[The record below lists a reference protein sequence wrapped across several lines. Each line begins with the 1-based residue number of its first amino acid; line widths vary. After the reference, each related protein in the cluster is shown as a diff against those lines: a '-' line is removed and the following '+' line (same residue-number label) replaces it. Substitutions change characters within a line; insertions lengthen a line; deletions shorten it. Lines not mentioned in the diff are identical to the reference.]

1 MTNQTD
7 IRKEMIDTC
16 LRMNAAGLNLGTAGN
31 LSVRIDGG
39 FLVTP
44 SGISYE
50 TMTPGQ
56 IVEMDF
62 NERYYGDTI
71 PSSEW
76 RFHHAILKRRPDAN
90 AVLHSHA
97 IHCAILA
104 SCRLDIPPVHY
115 MVAVAGGSLIKCSG
129 YAPFGT
135 EALSR
140 EALAALGPRNACLLG
155 NHGVIT
161 LGATM
166 DQAFAL
172 LEEVEY
178 LARHYIGTRLLG
190 CGVTLNE
197 AEMAVVL
204 ERFKTYGKQAD
215 ELGDVQDS
223 VGDRVVPP
231 KRGGDRLPQEQKTGE
246 PSR

>member
-16 LRMNAAGLNLGTAGN
+16 LRMNTAGLNLGTAGN

-39 FLVTP
+39 FLITP
-44 SGISYE
+44 SGIPYE

-62 NERYYGDTI
+62 DERYYGDTI

-76 RFHHAILKRRPDAN
+76 RFHHAILKQRADAN
-90 AVLHSHA
+90 VVLHSHA

-115 MVAVAGGSLIKCSG
+115 RMATAGGSLIKCSG
-129 YAPFGT
+129 YAPFGS

-140 EALAALGPRNACLLG
+140 EALAALGPRNACLVA
-155 NHGVIT
+155 NHGVIV
-161 LGATM
+161 LGPTM
-166 DQAFAL
+166 AQALAL

-190 CGVTLNE
+190 CGVPLN
-197 AEMAVVL
+197 AGEMDVVL
-204 ERFKTYGKQAD
+204 KRFETYGKQAD
-215 ELGDVQDS
+215 ELADITKSQNDH
-223 VGDRVVPP
+223 VVPP
-231 KRGGDRLPQEQKTGE
+231 VRGGDRLPQK
-246 PSR
+246 

>member
-1 MTNQTD
+1 MPNHMTNQTD
-7 IRKEMIDTC
+7 ARQEMIVTC

-44 SGISYE
+44 SGIAYE
-50 TMTPGQ
+50 TMTPDQ

-62 NERYYGDTI
+62 DERYYGDYI

-76 RFHHAILKRRPDAN
+76 RFHHAILKHRADAN
-90 AVLHSHA
+90 VVLHSHA

-104 SCRLDIPPVHY
+104 SCRLDIPAVHY
-115 MVAVAGGSLIKCSG
+115 MVAVAGGSVIKCSG

-135 EALSR
+135 EDLSW

-155 NHGVIT
+155 NHGVVT
-161 LGATM
+161 LGTTM
-166 DQAFAL
+166 GQAFAL

-190 CGVTLNE
+190 CGVALNE

-215 ELGDVQDS
+215 ELADIARLE
-223 VGDRVVPP
+223 GDRVESP
-231 KRGGDRLPQEQKTGE
+231 KHGGDRLPQK
-246 PSR
+246 

>member
-1 MTNQTD
+1 MTDQAE
-7 IRKEMIDTC
+7 IRQEMIATC
-16 LRMNAAGLNLGTAGN
+16 RRMNAAGLNVGTAGN
-31 LSVRIDGG
+31 LSVRIGGG
-39 FLVTP
+39 FLITP
-44 SGISYE
+44 SGIAYE
-50 TMTPGQ
+50 TITPDQ

-62 NERYYGDTI
+62 DGRYYGDII

-76 RFHHAILKRRPDAN
+76 RLHHAILKQRADAN
-90 AVLHSHA
+90 VVLHSHA

-115 MVAVAGGSLIKCSG
+115 RVATAGGSLIKCSG

-140 EALAALGPRNACLLG
+140 EALAALGPRDACLLG

-161 LGATM
+161 LGTTM
-166 DQAFAL
+166 AQALAL

-204 ERFKTYGKQAD
+204 KRFKTYGKQAN
-215 ELGDVQDS
+215 ELADITDLE
-223 VGDRVVPP
+223 DNRVVPP
-231 KRGGDRLPQEQKTGE
+231 VRGGDRLSQE
-246 PSR
+246 

>member
-1 MTNQTD
+1 
-7 IRKEMIDTC
+7 
-16 LRMNAAGLNLGTAGN
+16 MNAAGLNVGTAGN

-39 FLVTP
+39 FLITP
-44 SGISYE
+44 SGIAYE
-50 TMTPGQ
+50 TMAPDQ
-56 IVEMDF
+56 IVEMDLDG
-62 NERYYGDTI
+62 RYYGDII

-76 RFHHAILKRRPDAN
+76 RFHHAILKHRADAN
-90 AVLHSHA
+90 VVLHSHA

-115 MVAVAGGSLIKCSG
+115 RVATAGGSLIKCSA

-155 NHGVIT
+155 NHGVIA

-166 DQAFAL
+166 AQTLAL

-190 CGVTLNE
+190 CGVALNE

-215 ELGDVQDS
+215 ELADVPDS

-231 KRGGDRLPQEQKTGE
+231 KRGGDRLPQE
-246 PSR
+246 

>member
-1 MTNQTD
+1 MTNQ
-7 IRKEMIDTC
+7 IEVRKEMIATC

-31 LSVRIDGG
+31 LSVRIEGG

-44 SGISYE
+44 SGIAYE
-50 TMTPGQ
+50 TMTPDQ

-62 NERYYGDTI
+62 DERYYGNYI

-76 RFHHAILKRRPDAN
+76 RFHHAILKHRADAN
-90 AVLHSHA
+90 VVLHSHA
-97 IHCAILA
+97 VNCAILA
-104 SCRLDIPPVHY
+104 SCRLDIPAVHY
-115 MVAVAGGSLIKCSG
+115 MVATAGGALIKCSG

-135 EALSR
+135 EALSH

-155 NHGVIT
+155 NHGVVT

-166 DQAFAL
+166 AQAFAL

-190 CGVTLNE
+190 CSVTLNE
-197 AEMAVVL
+197 AEMNVVL

-215 ELGDVQDS
+215 ELGDLT
-223 VGDRVVPP
+223 GAETDRVVPP
-231 KRGGDRLPQEQKTGE
+231 KHGGDRLP
-246 PSR
+246 

>member
-1 MTNQTD
+1 
-7 IRKEMIDTC
+7 
-16 LRMNAAGLNLGTAGN
+16 MNAAGLNLGTAGN

-44 SGISYE
+44 SGIAYE
-50 TMTPGQ
+50 TMTPDR
-56 IVEMDF
+56 IVAMDF
-62 NERYYGDTI
+62 DERYYGDTI

-115 MVAVAGGSLIKCSG
+115 RVANAGGSLIKCSG

-140 EALAALGPRNACLLG
+140 EAVTALGPRNACLLG
-155 NHGVIT
+155 NHGVIA
-161 LGATM
+161 LGTTM
-166 DQAFAL
+166 AQALVL

-190 CGVTLNE
+190 CGVALNE

-204 ERFKTYGKQAD
+204 ERFETYGKQAN
-215 ELGDVQDS
+215 ELADITDLEGN
-223 VGDRVVPP
+223 RVVPP
-231 KRGGDRLPQEQKTGE
+231 VRGGDRLPQE
-246 PSR
+246 

>member
-1 MTNQTD
+1 MTDQTE
-7 IRKEMIDTC
+7 IRQEMIVTC

-31 LSVRIDGG
+31 LSVRVDGG
-39 FLVTP
+39 FLITP
-44 SGISYE
+44 SGIAYE
-50 TMTPGQ
+50 TMTPGD

-62 NERYYGDTI
+62 DERYYGDAV

-76 RFHHAILKRRPDAN
+76 RFHHAILKHRADAN
-90 AVLHSHA
+90 VVLHSHA

-104 SCRLDIPPVHY
+104 SCRLDIPPIHY
-115 MVAVAGGSLIKCSG
+115 RVAVAGGSLIKCSG

-140 EALAALGPRNACLLG
+140 VALGALGPRNACLLA
-155 NHGVIT
+155 NHGVIA
-161 LGATM
+161 LGTTM
-166 DQAFAL
+166 AQALAL

-190 CGVTLNE
+190 CGAALNE

-204 ERFKTYGKQAD
+204 KRFKTYGKQAD
-215 ELGDVQDS
+215 ELADITNLE
-223 VGDRVVPP
+223 GDRIVPP
-231 KRGGDRLPQEQKTGE
+231 VRGGDRLPQE
-246 PSR
+246 

>member
-1 MTNQTD
+1 MTNQTE
-7 IRKEMIDTC
+7 IRKEMIATC
-16 LRMNAAGLNLGTAGN
+16 LHMNAAGLNVGTAGN
-31 LSVRIDGG
+31 LSVRVDGG

-44 SGISYE
+44 SGIPYE

-76 RFHHAILKRRPDAN
+76 RFHHAILKHRPDAN
-90 AVLHSHA
+90 VVLHSHA

-115 MVAVAGGSLIKCSG
+115 RVATAGGSLIKCSG

-140 EALAALGPRNACLLG
+140 EALAALGPRDACLLA

-161 LGATM
+161 LGTTM
-166 DQAFAL
+166 AQALAL

-204 ERFKTYGKQAD
+204 ERFKTYGKQANEFAD
-215 ELGDVQDS
+215 IADLEV
-223 VGDRVVPP
+223 DRVVPP
-231 KRGGDRLPQEQKTGE
+231 KRGGDRLPQGQKTGG

>member
-1 MTNQTD
+1 MSNQTK
-7 IRKEMIDTC
+7 IREEMVATC
-16 LRMNAAGLNLGTAGN
+16 RRMNAAGLNLGTAGN

-44 SGISYE
+44 SGIDYE
-50 TMTPGQ
+50 TMTPEQ

-62 NERYYGDTI
+62 DERYYGDYI

-76 RFHHAILKRRPDAN
+76 RFHHAILRRRGDAN
-90 AVLHSHA
+90 VVLHSHA
-97 IHCAILA
+97 LHCAILS
-104 SCRLDIPPVHY
+104 SCRLDIPAVHY
-115 MVAVAGGSLIKCSG
+115 MVAAVGGSAVKCSG

-161 LGATM
+161 LGKTIS
-166 DQAFAL
+166 QAYAL

-178 LARHYIGTRLLG
+178 LARHYIGTRQLG
-190 CGVTLNE
+190 CGVVLDQT
-197 AEMAVVL
+197 EMTVVL
-204 ERFKTYGKQAD
+204 ERFKSYGKQPGDVIEVAD
-215 ELGDVQDS
+215 EN
-223 VGDRVVPP
+223 RVEPP
-231 KRGGDRLPQEQKTGE
+231 AHGGDRLAHQ
-246 PSR
+246 

>member
-1 MTNQTD
+1 MNNQIE
-7 IRKEMIDTC
+7 IRKEMIATC

-44 SGISYE
+44 SGIAYE
-50 TMTPGQ
+50 AMTPYQ

-62 NERYYGDTI
+62 NERYYGDYM

-76 RFHHAILKRRPDAN
+76 RFHHAILKHRADAN
-90 AVLHSHA
+90 VVLHSHA

-104 SCRLDIPPVHY
+104 SCHLDIPPVHY
-115 MVAVAGGSLIKCSG
+115 MVAVAGGSVIKCSG

-135 EALSR
+135 EDLSW

-161 LGATM
+161 LGTTM
-166 DQAFAL
+166 HQAFAL

-178 LARHYIGTRLLG
+178 LARHYIGTRELNS
-190 CGVTLNE
+190 GVTLSA
-197 AEMAVVL
+197 AEMADVL
-204 ERFKTYGKQAD
+204 QRFKTYGKQAD
-215 ELGDVQDS
+215 ELADIARSESDH
-223 VGDRVVPP
+223 VVSP
-231 KRGGDRLPQEQKTGE
+231 KHGGDRLPQK
-246 PSR
+246 